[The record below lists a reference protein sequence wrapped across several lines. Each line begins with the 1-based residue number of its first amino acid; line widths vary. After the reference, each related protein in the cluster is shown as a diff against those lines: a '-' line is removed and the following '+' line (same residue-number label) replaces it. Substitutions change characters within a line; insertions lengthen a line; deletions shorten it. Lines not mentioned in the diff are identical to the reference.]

1 MHLTLRSR
9 VERVGNR
16 DVQIMEVT
24 RVEYESLRWLRW
36 IAVAMTVG
44 FLATA
49 HSYIELLKTCTK

>member
-24 RVEYESLRWLRW
+24 RIEYESLRWLRW
-36 IAVAMTVG
+36 IAAVMTVG
-44 FLATA
+44 FLVAA
-49 HSYIELLKTCTK
+49 YSYVELLKACTK